1 MAATLNVENLL
12 QKMVSL
18 CTVSPMNSMEGLQW
32 LKCAEP
38 YADMCHFEA
47 VQPLEAP
54 CFVAELSPLA
64 EPLEEPLE
72 EEAWLWSAVC
82 RCCRIERRP
91 SK

>member
-18 CTVSPMNSMEGLQW
+18 CTVSPMNSMEGLRW

-47 VQPLEAP
+47 VRPLEAP
-54 CFVAELSPLA
+54 CSVAELSPLA

-82 RCCRIERRP
+82 RCCRIEWRP
-91 SK
+91 S